1 MEWTCSRC
9 AAWGD
14 AAQTVLMDIGWR
26 KLAIGIVCP
35 RCMRQL
41 GLDPGATQEARER
54 AVAARLD
61 ATRHLLRASR
71 GLSEPDGD
79 HALPPVVVTPDVAAA
94 PLTLSASAASSFAP
108 RKAS

>member
-14 AAQTVLMDIGWR
+14 AAQTVLQDIGWR

-41 GLDPGATQEARER
+41 GLDPGASQEARER

-71 GLSEPDGD
+71 GIAEEGD
-79 HALPPVVVTPDVAAA
+79 RPLPPVVVEPAVAP

>member
-14 AAQTVLMDIGWR
+14 AAQTVLQDIGWR

-41 GLDPGATQEARER
+41 GLDPGASQEARER

-71 GLSEPDGD
+71 GIAEEGE
-79 HALPPVVVTPDVAAA
+79 HAIPPVVVEPAVAP

>member
-14 AAQTVLMDIGWR
+14 AAQSVLQDIGWR
-26 KLAIGIVCP
+26 NLPMGIVCP

-71 GLSEPDGD
+71 GIAEDGD
-79 HALPPVVVTPDVAAA
+79 HALPPVVVVEPAGAP
-94 PLTLSASAASSFAP
+94 PLTLSASAAAGFAP

>member
-14 AAQTVLMDIGWR
+14 AAQSVLQDIGWR

-71 GLSEPDGD
+71 GLSEVEGD
-79 HALPPVVVTPDVAAA
+79 RPIPPVVVEPTVAAP
-94 PLTLSASAASSFAP
+94 PLVLSAAAASGFSP